1 MTPQELKASILDL
14 AIHGKLVPQ
23 IPEEGTGENLYEQIK
38 MGDVQE
44 CSGKRKGKSKNI
56 ILPISE
62 DDIPF
67 DVPET
72 WKWVRLGTIGYTNIG
87 LTYSPKDITD
97 DGTIVLRS
105 SNIQN
110 DSMDYT
116 DIVRVKMDIPENKMC
131 HIGDILICARNGSK
145 RLVGKAAIIDKEGM
159 SFGAFMAIFRSPCN
173 EYVLQ
178 FINSAYFRNSLLGD
192 TGTTTIN
199 QITQD
204 MLKNALI
211 PLPPLA
217 EQKRIVAKIE
227 ELLPL
232 IDRYEQAWS
241 KLEDFNKCFPV
252 DMQKSILQMAIQGKL
267 VPQVP
272 EEGTGEELFQQIQA
286 EKQRLIKAGT
296 IKKEKPLPEITEDEV
311 PFDIPDSWKWV
322 YIGDLFQHNTGK
334 ALNSSDKS
342 GNPMEYITTSNV
354 YWNSFTLDKLKTM
367 LFTEAEVDKCTVQKG
382 DLLVLEGG
390 DVGRAAIWNYDF
402 PMRIQNHIHKLRP
415 FGDLCIEYF
424 YHIFFFYK
432 NAGMINGKGIGIKGL
447 SSGALHNL
455 LVPLPPLAEQKRI
468 VAKLEEILPMCERL
482 K

>member
-1 MTPQELKASILDL
+1 MTPQELKASILEL

-23 IPEEGTGENLYEQIK
+23 IPEEGTGEGLYEQIK
-38 MGDVQE
+38 MANAQE
-44 CSGKRKGKSKNI
+44 STGKRKGKSKNT
-56 ILPISE
+56 ILPITE
-62 DDIPF
+62 EDIPF
-67 DVPET
+67 EIPET

-97 DGTIVLRS
+97 DGIVVLRS

-110 DSMDYT
+110 DSMDYE

-211 PLPPLA
+211 PLPPFA

-227 ELLPL
+227 ELLPY

-241 KLEDFNKCFPV
+241 RLEDFNKRFPV
-252 DMQKSILQMAIQGKL
+252 DMQKSILQMTIQGKL
-267 VPQVP
+267 VEQRS
-272 EEGTGEELFQQIQA
+272 EEGMGEDVFQKLKPYHKGLKPCKDELDFSSM
-286 EKQRLIKAGT
+286 
-296 IKKEKPLPEITEDEV
+296 D
-311 PFDIPDSWKWV
+311 FDIPESWMMV
-322 YIGDLFQHNTGK
+322 ELNQLFDFVDYRGK
-334 ALNSSDKS
+334 TPNKISEGVFLITASNIRRAYMDYTRK
-342 GNPMEYITTSNV
+342 EYISREEYEGRQGRGITR
-354 YWNSFTLDKLKTM
+354 
-367 LFTEAEVDKCTVQKG
+367 KG
-382 DLLVLEGG
+382 DLLFTTEAPMGNAALCDLDECSCGQRIITFKEYIEGT
-390 DVGRAAIWNYDF
+390 ALPALF
-402 PMRIQNHIHKLRP
+402 M
-415 FGDLCIEYF
+415 YF
-424 YHIFFFYK
+424 ILSPQFQQQLLD
-432 NAGMINGKGIGIKGL
+432 NCTGTTAKGIKADKL
-447 SSGALHNL
+447 KHFL
-455 LVPLPPLAEQKRI
+455 LPLPPYEEQKRI
-468 VAKLEEILPMCERL
+468 VAKLEEILPLCERL

>member
-1 MTPQELKASILDL
+1 MTPQDFKYSILGN
-14 AIHGKLVPQ
+14 AFTGKLCKHVEAKDFGGVKT
-23 IPEEGTGENLYEQIK
+23 IEL
-38 MGDVQE
+38 
-44 CSGKRKGKSKNI
+44 
-56 ILPISE
+56 SE
-62 DDIPF
+62 IPF

-72 WKWVRLGTIGYTNIG
+72 WVWSTLGLCCEMYTGNSIAETVKSAKYAGLETGYDYIATKDVTFNQEICYDNGVRIPYNEGFKVAHKDAVLMCIEGGSAGRKIGILDRDVCFGNKLCCFHAQGIDNKYLYYYLQSWLFKELFSGNMTGIIG
-87 LTYSPKDITD
+87 GVSIKKLK
-97 DGTIVLRS
+97 
-105 SNIQN
+105 
-110 DSMDYT
+110 
-116 DIVRVKMDIPENKMC
+116 E
-131 HIGDILICARNGSK
+131 ILIPIAP
-145 RLVGKAAIIDKEGM
+145 I
-159 SFGAFMAIFRSPCN
+159 
-173 EYVLQ
+173 
-178 FINSAYFRNSLLGD
+178 
-192 TGTTTIN
+192 
-199 QITQD
+199 
-204 MLKNALI
+204 
-211 PLPPLA
+211 A
-217 EQKRIVAKIE
+217 EQKRIVARIE
-227 ELLPL
+227 ELQPL
-232 IDRYEQAWS
+232 IYRYEHAWS
-241 KLEDFNKCFPV
+241 KLEDFNKRFPV

-267 VPQVP
+267 VPQLP

-286 EKQRLIKAGT
+286 EKQALIKAGK
-296 IKKEKPLPEITEDEV
+296 IKKDKPLPEITEDEV

-342 GNPMEYITTSNV
+342 GSPMEYITTSNV

-415 FGDLCIEYF
+415 FGELCIEYF
-424 YHIFFFYK
+424 YHIFFLYK

-468 VAKLEEILPMCERL
+468 VVKLEEILPMCERL